1 MAALTGIKSTD
12 LDGDKLTFSWSQIPG
27 LKVELNSKH
36 ASDTA
41 SSLLMLKKIPH

>member
-1 MAALTGIKSTD
+1 MAALIGIKSTD

-27 LKVELNSKH
+27 LKFELNSKH

-41 SSLLMLKKIPH
+41 KSPNVEKIPH